1 MYSLSLSSL
10 TVDLFTVRLADV
22 NACYKH
28 HSDDAVWSDGLRIRL
43 LTAQRDMYISGF
55 CLFLFLLLRLVYHS
69 METNLRLEK
78 SLAAMKKQAEGA
90 SNGYKNLLEE
100 NESTTAQL
108 KKLKELVGDN
118 EDDVKKG
125 GSASPLDKLLEENAS
140 LTKQLAVAT
149 KELKSA
155 ETKVDAV
162 KKQAEGQSAAFM
174 KLMDDKTKSDKQ
186 GEETK
191 ALEAKLQQQAEQIAA
206 LTTERDSLKSQVQDY
221 DFMFADAKKKAD

>member
-1 MYSLSLSSL
+1 
-10 TVDLFTVRLADV
+10 
-22 NACYKH
+22 
-28 HSDDAVWSDGLRIRL
+28 
-43 LTAQRDMYISGF
+43 
-55 CLFLFLLLRLVYHS
+55 
-69 METNLRLEK
+69 
-78 SLAAMKKQAEGA
+78 MKKQAEGA